1 MNNVKIGKLI
11 YNLRKEKNL
20 TQVQLAERMNIS
32 DKTVSK
38 WERGFGCPEVSLLPE
53 LSTILDV
60 DLENLLSGE
69 LDRNE
74 ILGGS
79 MKNLQ
84 FYICPACGN
93 MVTAITDTNM
103 SCCGKKMKALKPQ
116 KANENEK
123 LTVETV
129 ENDFYITSDHPMES
143 GHYIAFIALLT
154 GDSILLKKQYPE
166 WDLQVRI
173 PVLAHGRLLWYCN
186 KHGLFYME
194 I

>member
-1 MNNVKIGKLI
+1 MNNIKIGKLI

-129 ENDFYITSDHPMES
+129 ENDFYITSDHPMER

>member
-32 DKTVSK
+32 DKTVSE

-79 MKNLQ
+79 MKKLQ

-129 ENDFYITSDHPMES
+129 ENDFYITSDHPMER

>member
-1 MNNVKIGKLI
+1 MKKLKF
-11 YNLRKEKNL
+11 Y
-20 TQVQLAERMNIS
+20 V
-32 DKTVSK
+32 
-38 WERGFGCPEVSLLPE
+38 CP
-53 LSTILDV
+53 
-60 DLENLLSGE
+60 
-69 LDRNE
+69 
-74 ILGGS
+74 
-79 MKNLQ
+79 Q
-84 FYICPACGN
+84 CGN
-93 MVTAITDTNM
+93 ILTATVEAAM
-103 SCCGKKMKALKPQ
+103 SCCGKKMKALKAQ

-129 ENDFYITSDHPMES
+129 ENDFYITSDHPMER

-166 WDLQVRI
+166 WDLQVRV

>member
-79 MKNLQ
+79 MKKLQ

-129 ENDFYITSDHPMES
+129 ENDFYITSDHPMER

>member
-1 MNNVKIGKLI
+1 MNNIKIGKLI

-79 MKNLQ
+79 MKKLQ

-103 SCCGKKMKALKPQ
+103 SCCGKKMKALKAQ

-129 ENDFYITSDHPMES
+129 ENDFYITSDHPMER

-166 WDLQVRI
+166 WDLQVRV

>member
-84 FYICPACGN
+84 CYICTACGN
-93 MVTAITDTNM
+93 MVNAITDTNM
-103 SCCGKKMKALKPQ
+103 SCCGQKMKALKPK

-129 ENDFYITSDHPMES
+129 ENDFYITSDHPMER

>member
-79 MKNLQ
+79 MKKLQ

-103 SCCGKKMKALKPQ
+103 SCCDKKMKALKAQ

-129 ENDFYITSDHPMES
+129 ENDFYITSDHPMER

>member
-79 MKNLQ
+79 MKKLQ

-103 SCCGKKMKALKPQ
+103 SCCVKKMKALKPQ

-129 ENDFYITSDHPMES
+129 ENDFYITSDHPMER

-186 KHGLFYME
+186 KHGLFNME

>member
-69 LDRNE
+69 LDRDRK
-74 ILGGS
+74 S
-79 MKNLQ
+79 
-84 FYICPACGN
+84 
-93 MVTAITDTNM
+93 V
-103 SCCGKKMKALKPQ
+103 
-116 KANENEK
+116 
-123 LTVETV
+123 V
-129 ENDFYITSDHPMES
+129 
-143 GHYIAFIALLT
+143 
-154 GDSILLKKQYPE
+154 
-166 WDLQVRI
+166 
-173 PVLAHGRLLWYCN
+173 
-186 KHGLFYME
+186 
-194 I
+194 

>member
-129 ENDFYITSDHPMES
+129 ENDFYITSDHPMER